1 MQNRKRIAASC
12 MLSVL
17 FLMSPSLL
25 FPQAYPIKVE
35 QALTFESLSLSLNR
49 VLLHAGKGTVVLI
62 ECEKGVTGV
71 VLLASGSFT
80 YATKDTESI
89 HDTFTNA
96 LLRFN
101 PEDYQ
106 SLVVTVGAKTVS
118 PAELMEQTTGI
129 LRRSFVRLYHK
140 GNDALIPPAGV
151 LGGVLYT
158 NTMGDIIISE
168 GGERAGVYSLTDRR
182 VLFDGGASAPVPLF
196 QSISKNWMPNVNRQW
211 MDNIWRREG
220 IAASGENYFYFPAP
234 AAGNAY
240 SQRFDP
246 ASKYFQSWFGMYV
259 VKNDGHSGY
268 GSAEGQPDARF
279 VLRLLMTDQ
288 RAWLKNF
295 AGMENVVVALD
306 ELTPISCTKVS
317 VAGLEGWKIAARL
330 LSNADVGDKNP
341 QSGRPEF
348 LLCPSS
354 AWKAY
359 IDSYARIGLDVLL
372 YVILPNAG
380 SKEAYLIYCN
390 GVDFVDNKG
399 MKHRTLP
406 EIQSELEAMVASL
419 KVVKK

>member
-1 MQNRKRIAASC
+1 MQNRKRIASSC
-12 MLSVL
+12 VLSVL

-49 VLLHAGKGTVVLI
+49 VSLQAGKGAMVLI

-71 VLLASGSFT
+71 VLLASGSFS

-101 PEDYQ
+101 PGDYQ
-106 SLVVTVGAKTVS
+106 SLVLTVGAKTAS

-129 LRRSFVRLYHK
+129 LRRSFVRLYHR
-140 GNDALIPPAGV
+140 GSDALIPPTGV

-158 NTMGDIIISE
+158 DAMNEIIISE
-168 GGERAGVYSLTDRR
+168 GGDRAGVYSLTDRR
-182 VLFDGGASAPVPLF
+182 VLFDAGAVSPAPSF
-196 QSISKNWMPNVNRQW
+196 QSIPKNWMQNVNRQW
-211 MDNIWRREG
+211 MDNIWRRDG
-220 IAASGENYFYFPAP
+220 IAASGENFFYFPAP

-259 VKNDGHSGY
+259 VKTDGHSEY

-288 RAWLKNF
+288 RTWLKNF

-306 ELTPISCTKVS
+306 ELTPISCTKAS
-317 VAGLEGWKIAARL
+317 VAGLEGWKITARL
-330 LSNADVGDKNP
+330 LSNADVGDNNP
-341 QSGRPEF
+341 QSGRPVF
-348 LLCPSS
+348 LLRPPS
-354 AWKAY
+354 AWNAL
-359 IDSYARIGLDVLL
+359 IDSYARIGLDVVL
-372 YVILPNAG
+372 YVVLPNAG
-380 SKEAYLIYCN
+380 SKEAYLIYYN
-390 GVDFVDNKG
+390 GTDFVDKKG
-399 MKHRTLP
+399 MKHQTLP

-419 KVVKK
+419 KVVK